1 MTEVKRGYLTTYD
14 DEPANRRVAIVA
26 ALLGLAAILALGFWM
41 DGIYTRA
48 RAHTSE
54 IEQSITA
61 IETSM
66 ATDVDVVI
74 LRDRLS
80 TLESENVSLTAMVES
95 LGDTVR
101 ELDIR
106 QESILEV
113 ISQDNVSRGTNVR
126 RDITNV
132 ERWRSLVEVYFD
144 AEYVDDAL
152 SVMMGES
159 HGDPD
164 ALGPKFE
171 ERGVTYQCCGLFQQ
185 HPRYWAA
192 RSAAAGFAGAS
203 IFDPE
208 ANIAASAKLSKGGS
222 DWGHWVV
229 KP

>member
-113 ISQDNVSRGTNVR
+113 ISLDNVSRGTNVR

-159 HGDPD
+159 GGNPLAKNLHSS
-164 ALGPKFE
+164 AS
-171 ERGVTYQCCGLFQQ
+171 GLFQ
-185 HPRYWAA
+185 HLATYWVG
-192 RSAAAGFAGAS
+192 RSEAAGWAGAD

-208 ANIAASAKLSKGGS
+208 ANIAVAGGLSKGGS
-222 DWGHWVV
+222 DFSHWTV